1 MIDTEDNRTG
11 KTKARE
17 HQAMTAAEHEDIGWV
32 TRPAESGKP
41 RKADRKKRMSW
52 GKAVLMAMLLG
63 LLLVCVESE
72 DDTSGEVFYD
82 IGWAVEGY
90 NCYPPWHQHCQ
101 TSGSAIL
108 RRRTGSKLVRR
119 RPLPVWEFDASAE
132 DGLPLLGDLQEWLS
146 DGAWTLP
153 RETASDGSGSDHHAA
168 KGIERRQLPNRH
180 PGAKIRSQRPGSNEQ
195 R

>member
-1 MIDTEDNRTG
+1 MGTGLTALCLVLQVLLYIHLSEGGRT
-11 KTKARE
+11 KPAARK
-17 HQAMTAAEHEDIGWV
+17 QY
-32 TRPAESGKP
+32 
-41 RKADRKKRMSW
+41 
-52 GKAVLMAMLLG
+52 
-63 LLLVCVESE
+63 
-72 DDTSGEVFYD
+72 F
-82 IGWAVEGY
+82 Y
-90 NCYPPWHQHCQ
+90 NCFPPWHQHCQ

-119 RPLPVWEFDASAE
+119 RPLPAWEFDASAE

-180 PGAKIRSQRPGSNEQ
+180 PGAKIRSQGPGSNEQ